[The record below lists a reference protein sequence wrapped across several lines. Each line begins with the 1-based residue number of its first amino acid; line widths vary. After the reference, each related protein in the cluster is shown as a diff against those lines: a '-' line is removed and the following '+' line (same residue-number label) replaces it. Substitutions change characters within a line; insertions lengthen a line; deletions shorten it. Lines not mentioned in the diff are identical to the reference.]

1 MMNTIVIK
9 EYDELHIKD
18 KRDIT
23 KNAISKEDAISLQS
37 IIMDEEPVFKWGFK
51 KLIAQHWVGTI
62 SLGDLNIEILP
73 KLYGSVSEE
82 QLRAVLTR
90 IILVSHQKPS
100 AREIPGSTKLDKNSL
115 IEILIDTFLSS
126 LEKYVQE
133 GLRHSYKKIEKNIN
147 RVKGTIVFNKQFSRN
162 LLKPAKFWCR
172 YSMFTADNDINQF
185 FKLCLNTMNI
195 VSNDP
200 SNKCRIKYLLPT
212 FSDFTTIN
220 KEKALLK
227 DITFNSTNQNAKES
241 YTYGK
246 LFLKSIFSTLNA
258 GNTPINMMLFDM
270 NALFELFIFRVTRI
284 VYKNRVSYQM
294 RGNYLLERDSDG
306 KKHIALRPD
315 ITIKVDNDSYSV
327 IDTKWKVPKTF
338 SKESDVYQMNS
349 YSTSI
354 DKVREIILLYPLVY
368 NKRMIDDY
376 HFIDSNGIKRPLKI
390 RTIDLMKCLEWR
402 TFLNEFPEA
411 IK

>member
-1 MMNTIVIK
+1 MMDTIVIK

-90 IILVSHQKPS
+90 MILVSHQKPS

-172 YSMFTADNDINQF
+172 YSMFTADNEINQF

-200 SNKCRIKYLLPT
+200 HNKRRIKYLLPT
-212 FSDFTTIN
+212 FSDFTSIN
-220 KEKALLK
+220 KV
-227 DITFNSTNQNAKES
+227 
-241 YTYGK
+241 
-246 LFLKSIFSTLNA
+246 
-258 GNTPINMMLFDM
+258 
-270 NALFELFIFRVTRI
+270 FELFIFRVTRI

-315 ITIKVDNDSYSV
+315 ITIKRDNDSYSV
-327 IDTKWKVPKTF
+327 IDTKWKIPKTF

-376 HFIDSNGIKRPLKI
+376 HFFDSNGIKRPLKI

-402 TFLNEFPEA
+402 TFLNEFPQC
-411 IK
+411 IS